1 MRGRRGLAIYTD
13 HDKRRKKN
21 KRDLWALRYRD
32 SSDTH
37 TTQES
42 KRAHLCVRGCVW
54 VCACAIVGHKNM
66 QVIES
71 QTAVGRLEEKKNNT
85 HRITPLHSTND
96 ETERKRE

>member
-1 MRGRRGLAIYTD
+1 MTREE
-13 HDKRRKKN
+13 KN

-54 VCACAIVGHKNM
+54 VCACAILGHKNM

-71 QTAVGRLEEKKNNT
+71 QTAAGRLEEKKNNT
-85 HRITPLHSTND
+85 HTV
-96 ETERKRE
+96 